1 MNGTTG
7 GMPEPPRGARAMN
20 VVRWV
25 LFAGLLAV
33 AAVSIGGYLL
43 SDRGAGGASS
53 GAAKASLYRCPMHPS
68 YTSPKPGECPI
79 CGMDLEPVLDTG
91 SAGGD
96 QGNVPGLV
104 PVTIGPERIQ
114 RIGVRTA
121 IARRMPLGSVAQL
134 TGFVAPDESRLRR
147 VQLRVAGWVRDLSA
161 SRTGELIRKNE
172 PMLTLYSPEL
182 FQSEREYLLE
192 LGSAPENAGGH
203 GAGHEAGATAA
214 GRERLTLLGV
224 PEDEIARLERERTA
238 AEQLV
243 IRAPVT
249 GTVLER
255 GVVEGQYVGPDT
267 PLLTIADLSRVWVLA
282 DVYEMD
288 ITRVQV
294 GNPVRFETDGL
305 PGRSYSG
312 RIEFV
317 SPTVSSETRTARARV
332 SLENADGALRP
343 GMFGRVEIGAHG
355 RAVLTVPSEAVVRTG
370 REDYVF
376 LARAGG
382 RFEPRRVYVGSEAA
396 DQAEI
401 LSGLAEGDTVVASAS
416 FLIDSESRLK
426 AAIEGLG
433 SQPGGSAPAGAPAAA
448 DTAGKKTGAS
458 ARRR

>member
-7 GMPEPPRGARAMN
+7 GSPEPPRGARTMN

-25 LFAGLLAV
+25 LFAGLLAL
-33 AAVSIGGYLL
+33 AAGSIGSYVL
-43 SDRGAGGASS
+43 SRRGAGGASS

-79 CGMDLEPVLDTG
+79 CGMDLEPVLDTE
-91 SAGGD
+91 SVGGD
-96 QGNVPGLV
+96 RGDVPGLV

-121 IARRMPLGSVAQL
+121 IARRMPLGEVAQL

-147 VQLRVAGWVRDLSA
+147 VQLRVAGWVRDLAA
-161 SRTGELIRKNE
+161 SRTGELIRKGQ

-192 LGSAPENAGGH
+192 LGSAPENAEGH

-214 GRERLTLLGV
+214 GRERLLLLGV

-255 GVVEGQYVGPDT
+255 GVVEGQFVGPDT

-288 ITRVQV
+288 ISRVHV
-294 GNPVRFETDGL
+294 GDPVRFETDGL
-305 PGRSYSG
+305 PGRTYTG

-332 SLENADGALRP
+332 ALENADGALRP
-343 GMFGRVEIGAHG
+343 GMFGRVEIAAHG

-382 RFEPRRVYVGSEAA
+382 RFEPRRVRVGAEAHE
-396 DQAEI
+396 QAEI

-433 SQPGGSAPAGAPAAA
+433 SQPGAAAAPGVPAAA
-448 DTAGKKTGAS
+448 GPTGKKTGAS
-458 ARRR
+458 APRH

>member
-20 VVRWV
+20 VVRWA
-25 LFAGLLAV
+25 LFAGLLV
-33 AAVSIGGYLL
+33 LAAVSIGSYLM
-43 SDRGAGGASS
+43 SRRGAGGNVA

-68 YTSPKPGECPI
+68 YTSPKPGQCPI

-96 QGNVPGLV
+96 RGDVPGLV

-121 IARRMPLGSVAQL
+121 IARRMPLGDVAQL

-147 VQLRVAGWVRDLSA
+147 VQLRVAGWVRDLAA
-161 SRTGELIRKNE
+161 SRTGELIRKGE

-192 LGSAPENAGGH
+192 LGSAPENAQGH

-224 PEDEIARLERERTA
+224 PEDEIVRLERERTA

-294 GNPVRFETDGL
+294 GNPVRFGTDGL

-317 SPTVSSETRTARARV
+317 SPTVSSETRTARARI
-332 SLENADGALRP
+332 SLENGDGALRP

-355 RAVLTVPSEAVVRTG
+355 RAVLTVPSEAIVRTG

-382 RFEPRRVYVGSEAA
+382 RFEPRRVYVGAEAQE
-396 DQAEI
+396 QAEI

-433 SQPGGSAPAGAPAAA
+433 SQPAAGPAPAGAP
-448 DTAGKKTGAS
+448 GKKTGAP
-458 ARRR
+458 AHRH